1 VGVTTTVALDRVVL
15 AASGFEGLFDALHAA
30 GYPVLGPT
38 VRDGAIVVGPLA
50 SCDDLPRG
58 WGDEQDA
65 GTYRLV
71 RRDDDAYFGFAAPAG
86 TWKRHLFPAM
96 SVLWRARV
104 IRGAPVIEENV
115 ETPGR
120 RALLGIRGCDL
131 AAVAVQDRVL
141 LHGEHP
147 DPVYSARRADL
158 LLVGVACGSP
168 ASTCFCASMGT
179 GPGVGEGADIALTEL
194 DPGDPARHRFLI
206 EARTEAGQA
215 VVARLAAT
223 PASDADG
230 PAADGV
236 VRDSSARLT
245 RSVDNDGL
253 PAALRAGA
261 EHPRWDDV
269 AERCLSCGSC
279 TMVCPTCFC
288 TDVRD
293 EPNVLVGVD
302 ERVRVWASCFELGHS
317 YLHGGAVRPSPR
329 ARYRQWATHKFST
342 WWDQFGTSGCVG
354 CGRCIAWCPVGIDVT
369 EEIRAVA
376 ADSRATEE

>member
-1 VGVTTTVALDRVVL
+1 VTSTSTIAHDRVVL
-15 AASGFEGLFDALHAA
+15 PASGLDGLFDALHAE
-30 GYPVLGPT
+30 GFPVIGPT
-38 VRDGAIVVGPLA
+38 VRDGVITVAPLA
-50 SCDDLPRG
+50 SSDDLPRG

-71 RRDDDAYFGFAAPAG
+71 RRDDDAYFGYAAPAG
-86 TWKRHLFPAM
+86 TWKRHLFPAH

-104 IRGAPVIEENV
+104 IRGAPVVEEPV
-115 ETPGR
+115 ERPGR

-131 AAVAVQDRVL
+131 AAVLVQDRVL
-141 LHGEHP
+141 LHGAHP

-158 LLVGVACGSP
+158 LLVGVACATP
-168 ASTCFCASMGT
+168 AATCFCASMGT
-179 GPGVGEGADIALTEL
+179 GPSVGEGADIALTEL
-194 DPGDPARHRFLI
+194 DPADPSRHRFLV
-206 EARTEAGQA
+206 EARTDAGRA
-215 VVARLAAT
+215 VVARLAAV
-223 PASDADG
+223 
-230 PAADGV
+230 PAAETDEQAADQV
-236 VRDSSARLT
+236 VADAAARLT
-245 RSVDNDGL
+245 RTVDAERV
-253 PAALRAGA
+253 PVALRAA
-261 EHPRWDDV
+261 PEHPRWDDV

-369 EEIRAVA
+369 EEIRAV
-376 ADSRATEE
+376 TEEATAP

>member
-1 VGVTTTVALDRVVL
+1 MTSTSTVAADRVVVP
-15 AASGFEGLFDALHAA
+15 AAGLDGLFDALHAE
-30 GYPVLGPT
+30 GWPVVGPT
-38 VRDGAIVVGPLA
+38 VRDGVITVAPITGA
-50 SCDDLPRG
+50 DDLPRG

-65 GTYRLV
+65 GSYRLV
-71 RRDDDAYFGFAAPAG
+71 RRDDDAFFGYAAPAG
-86 TWKRHLFPAM
+86 TWKRHLFPSHA
-96 SVLWRARV
+96 VLWRSRV
-104 IRGAPVIEENV
+104 VRGAPVIEETA
-115 ETPGR
+115 ERPGR

-131 AAVAVQDRVL
+131 AAVLVQDRVL
-141 LHGEHP
+141 LHGAHP
-147 DPVYSARRADL
+147 DPLYSARRADL
-158 LLVGVACGSP
+158 LLVAVACGTP
-168 ASTCFCASMGT
+168 AATCFCASMAC
-179 GPGVGEGADIALTEL
+179 GPGVGDGADIAMTEL
-194 DPGDPARHRFLI
+194 DAEDPARHRFLV
-206 EARTEAGQA
+206 EARTEAGRTVVRRLA
-215 VVARLAAT
+215 GTPTTDDDDRAAADVVAAA
-223 PASDADG
+223 ASAQ
-230 PAADGV
+230 
-236 VRDSSARLT
+236 T
-245 RSVDNDGL
+245 RSVDGERV
-253 PAALRAGA
+253 PAALRDGA

-369 EEIRAVA
+369 EEVRAV
-376 ADSRATEE
+376 TEEVSP

>member
-1 VGVTTTVALDRVVL
+1 VTSTSSLGRVVL
-15 AASGFEGLFDALHAA
+15 PASGLDGLFDALHAE

-38 VRDGAIVVGPLA
+38 VRDGAIVIGPVA
-50 SCDDLPRG
+50 SSEDLPRG

-65 GTYRLV
+65 GSYRLV
-71 RRDDDAYFGFAAPAG
+71 RRDDDAYFGHAAPAG
-86 TWKRHLFPAM
+86 TWKRHLFPPQ

-104 IRGAPVIEENV
+104 VLGVPVVEENV
-115 ETPGR
+115 ERPGR

-141 LHGEHP
+141 LHGVHP

-158 LLVGVACGSP
+158 LLVGVACGTP

-179 GPGVGEGADIALTEL
+179 GPAVGPGADIALTEIDAA
-194 DPGDPARHRFLI
+194 DPLQHRFLV
-206 EARTEAGQA
+206 EARTEAGHV
-215 VVARLAAT
+215 VVARLAAGAVT
-223 PASDADG
+223 EADDA
-230 PAADGV
+230 AADRV
-236 VRDSSARLT
+236 VRAAAASLT

-253 PAALRAGA
+253 AVALRAGA
-261 EHPRWDDV
+261 EHPRWDEV

-376 ADSRATEE
+376 ADSPPARD

>member
-1 VGVTTTVALDRVVL
+1 VTSPTFADLDQVVL
-15 AASGFEGLFDALHAA
+15 PAAGLGDLFDALHAE

-38 VRDGAIVVGPLA
+38 VRDGVISIGPVT
-50 SCDDLPRG
+50 SPDDLPRG

-65 GTYRLV
+65 GVYRLV

-86 TWKRHLFPAM
+86 TWKRHLFPAR

-104 IRGAPVIEENV
+104 VRGAPVIEED
-115 ETPGR
+115 EDRPGR

-131 AAVAVQDRVL
+131 AAVGVQDRVL
-141 LHGEHP
+141 LNGAHP

-158 LLVGVACGSP
+158 LLVGVTCGTP
-168 ASTCFCASMGT
+168 ASTCFCTSMGT
-179 GPGVGEGADIALTEL
+179 GPSVGGGADIAMTEL
-194 DPGDPARHRFLI
+194 DADDPAHHRFLL
-206 EARTEAGQA
+206 EARTAAGAA
-215 VVARLAAT
+215 VVVRVAAHT
-223 PASDADG
+223 ATETDSAAVDA
-230 PAADGV
+230 V
-236 VRDSSARLT
+236 VRRAGSLMT

-269 AERCLSCGSC
+269 ASRCLSCGSC

-293 EPNVLVGVD
+293 EPNVLAGSD

-317 YLHGGAVRPSPR
+317 YLHGGSVRPSPS

-376 ADSRATEE
+376 SDGRDG

>member
-1 VGVTTTVALDRVVL
+1 MTSTATIAPDDRRVL
-15 AASGFEGLFDALHAA
+15 PASGLDPLFDALHAE
-30 GYPVLGPT
+30 GWPVLGPT
-38 VRDGAIVVGPLA
+38 VRDGVITIGPLA
-50 SCDDLPRG
+50 RSDDLPRG

-65 GTYRLV
+65 GSYRLV
-71 RRDDDAYFGFAAPAG
+71 RRDDDAWFGYAAPAG
-86 TWKRHLFPAM
+86 TWKRHLFPPR

-104 IRGAPVIEENV
+104 VRDNPVIEEV
-115 ETPGR
+115 VDRPGR

-141 LHGEHP
+141 LHGAHP
-147 DPVYSARRADL
+147 DPVYAARRADL
-158 LLVGVACGSP
+158 LLIGVACGTP
-168 ASTCFCASMGT
+168 ASTCFCPSMGT
-179 GPGVGEGADIALTEL
+179 GPGVGDGADIAITEL
-194 DPGDPARHRFLI
+194 DPGEPERHRLLV
-206 EARTEAGQA
+206 EARTDAGRA
-215 VVARLAAT
+215 VVARLAGRA
-223 PASDADG
+223 PDASDEAA
-230 PAADGV
+230 AADV
-236 VRDSSARLT
+236 VRGAEQRIT
-245 RSVDNDGL
+245 RRIDAERV

-269 AERCLSCGSC
+269 ASRCLSCGSC

-293 EPNVLVGVD
+293 EPSVLVGVD
-302 ERVRVWASCFELGHS
+302 ERARVWASCFELGHS

-369 EEIRAVA
+369 EEITAV
-376 ADSRATEE
+376 TEEVPT

>member
-1 VGVTTTVALDRVVL
+1 MTSPTFAELDRVVL
-15 AASGFEGLFDALHAA
+15 PAAGLDDLFDALHAE

-38 VRDGAIVVGPLA
+38 VRDGAIVIGPLT
-50 SCDDLPRG
+50 SSDDLPRG

-65 GTYRLV
+65 GVYRLV

-86 TWKRHLFPAM
+86 TWKRHLFPAH

-104 IRGAPVIEENV
+104 VRGAPVIEENV
-115 ETPGR
+115 DHPGR
-120 RALLGIRGCDL
+120 RALVGIRGCDL

-141 LHGEHP
+141 LHGTHP

-158 LLVGVACGSP
+158 LLVGVSCGTP
-168 ASTCFCASMGT
+168 ASTCFCTSMGT
-179 GPGVGEGADIALTEL
+179 GPSVGGGADIAMTEL
-194 DPGDPARHRFLI
+194 DAEDPVRHRFLL
-206 EARTEAGQA
+206 EARTDAGVT
-215 VVARLAAT
+215 VVARVAARRAT
-223 PASDADG
+223 AEDDD
-230 PAADGV
+230 AADAV
-236 VRDSSARLT
+236 VRRAGSLIT
-245 RSVDNDGL
+245 RTVDGAGL
-253 PAALRAGA
+253 PEALRAGA
-261 EHPRWDDV
+261 EHPRWDEV

-293 EPNVLVGVD
+293 EPNVLAGTD
-302 ERVRVWASCFELGHS
+302 DRVRVWASCFELGHS
-317 YLHGGAVRPSPR
+317 YLHGGSVRPSPS

-376 ADSRATEE
+376 SGARADA

>member
-1 VGVTTTVALDRVVL
+1 VTSQTFADLDRVVL
-15 AASGFEGLFDALHAA
+15 PAARLDDLFDALHAE

-38 VRDGAIVVGPLA
+38 VRDEVIVIGPVT
-50 SCDDLPRG
+50 SSDDLPRG
-58 WGDEQDA
+58 WGDVQDA
-65 GTYRLV
+65 GVYRLV
-71 RRDDDAYFGFAAPAG
+71 RREDDAFFAYAAPAG
-86 TWKRHLFPAM
+86 TWKRHLFPPQ

-104 IRGAPVIEENV
+104 VRGAPVIEENQDR
-115 ETPGR
+115 PGR

-141 LHGEHP
+141 LHGVHP
-147 DPVYSARRADL
+147 DPVYTARRADL
-158 LLVGVACGSP
+158 LLVGVTCGTP
-168 ASTCFCASMGT
+168 ASTCFCTSMGT
-179 GPGVGEGADIALTEL
+179 GPSVGGGADIAMTEL
-194 DPGDPARHRFLI
+194 DAGDPVRHRFLL
-206 EARTEAGQA
+206 EARTPAGHV
-215 VVARLAAT
+215 VVARVSAQPVTTAD
-223 PASDADG
+223 DA
-230 PAADGV
+230 AADAVIRRAG
-236 VRDSSARLT
+236 SLIT

-253 PAALRAGA
+253 PEALRAGA

-293 EPNVLVGVD
+293 EPNVLAGVD

-329 ARYRQWATHKFST
+329 ARYRQWATHKFAT

-376 ADSRATEE
+376 TSTTDG

>member
-1 VGVTTTVALDRVVL
+1 VTSTSVDLDRVVL
-15 AASGFEGLFDALHAA
+15 PASGLDELFDALHGE

-38 VRDGAIVVGPLA
+38 VRDGVITIAPVTGP
-50 SCDDLPRG
+50 DDLPRG
-58 WGDEQDA
+58 GGDEQDA
-65 GTYRLV
+65 GSYRLV
-71 RRDDDAYFGFAAPAG
+71 RRDDDAYFGYAAPAG
-86 TWKRHLFPAM
+86 TWKRHLFPAR

-104 IRGAPVIEENV
+104 IRESPVIEEAHD
-115 ETPGR
+115 EPGR

-141 LHGEHP
+141 LHGVHP
-147 DPVYSARRADL
+147 DPVYSARRKDL
-158 LLVGVACGSP
+158 LLVGVTCGTP
-168 ASTCFCASMGT
+168 ASTCFCSSMGT

-194 DPGDPARHRFLI
+194 DPQDPARHRFLL
-206 EARTEAGQA
+206 EARTAAGQA
-215 VVARLAAT
+215 VVARVAGERAGQVDDDAAH
-223 PASDADG
+223 AVVMG
-230 PAADGV
+230 AAAAIV
-236 VRDSSARLT
+236 
-245 RSVDNDGL
+245 RSVENVGL

-261 EHPRWDDV
+261 ESPRWDEV
-269 AERCLSCGSC
+269 ARRCLSCGSC

-329 ARYRQWATHKFST
+329 ARYRQWATHKFAT
-342 WWDQFGTSGCVG
+342 WWEQFGTSGCVG

-369 EEIRAVA
+369 EEIRTVA
-376 ADSRATEE
+376 AGSRTDE